1 MKKFFRSEKIKNL
14 LWMFFGFFGG
24 FSYFSKEQYWIS
36 GILFLV
42 GILYTYELVK
52 TFRKD
57 QRI

>member
-1 MKKFFRSEKIKNL
+1 
-14 LWMFFGFFGG
+14 MFFGFFGG

-36 GILFLV
+36 GILILV